1 MLFVF
6 STMASQKIGVCKKK
20 KERKK
25 KSYKSNST
33 YIESVFTWKLAEMMS
48 ISKWNHEKNNV
59 YKLAKQIRYM
69 REVIL
74 DLLTLPAISGSLTNK
89 SSTKKKKKK
98 TRS

>member
-1 MLFVF
+1 
-6 STMASQKIGVCKKK
+6 MASQKRGVCKKK

-69 REVIL
+69 RAVIL
-74 DLLTLPAISGSLTNK
+74 DLLTLPANSGSLTNK
-89 SSTKKKKKK
+89 SSTKKKTQIVNILYKAVVF
-98 TRS
+98 